1 MQIFAPKKGKRKN
14 PVLRLLASVLS
25 VVCLVTLLA
34 QTALAQNTYVITDG
48 DQITVHTSFSSDPEK
63 VLDQAGVELSGN
75 DFYTT
80 AAGDGVSEITVQRE
94 QIIMIDYCG
103 SKVRASSFGES
114 LQSLL
119 DRLGLQTN
127 GSYNVS
133 ESLNTMTYDGM
144 EVYIDNVVQTQES
157 YTVELPYETIYCN
170 DPTLPEGEEEVLVE
184 GVTGQL
190 LREAQVVYKN
200 AEEKSRIVLEET
212 VTQQPVDKIVAVGTG
227 TNVGEELDTPLIG
240 DGVIVLSTGEVLTYT
255 GSKTFKAT
263 AYTHTD
269 EGCDRITATGTRVR
283 VGTVAVDPRVIP
295 YGTRMFIV
303 TNDGSYVY
311 GIATAED
318 CGGAIKENRID
329 LYFETTSE
337 CFKFG
342 RRTCTVYF
350 LGDAQGIFW

>member
-1 MQIFAPKKGKRKN
+1 MQIFTQKKGKRKN
-14 PVLRLLASVLS
+14 PVLRLMTVMLSLA
-25 VVCLVTLLA
+25 CLITLLA

-48 DQITVHTSFSSDPEK
+48 DQITVHTSFSLDPEI
-63 VLDQAGVELSGN
+63 VLDQAGVELNGN

-94 QIIMIDYCG
+94 QIIVIDYCG
-103 SKVRASSFGES
+103 RKIRASSFGES

-127 GSYNVS
+127 GSYSVS
-133 ESLNTMTYDGM
+133 ENLNAMTYDGM

-157 YTVELPYETIYCN
+157 YTVELPFDTIYCN
-170 DPTLPEGEEEVLVE
+170 DPTLPEGEEKLLVE

-212 VTQQPVDKIVAVGTG
+212 VLEQPVDKIVAVGTG
-227 TNVGEELDTPLIG
+227 TNVGEELDAPLIG

-255 GSKTFKAT
+255 DSKTFKAT

-269 EGCDRITATGTRVR
+269 AGCDRITATGTRVR

-295 YGTRMFIV
+295 YGTRMFILS
-303 TNDGSYVY
+303 NDGSYIY

-318 CGGAIKENRID
+318 CGGAIKDNRID
-329 LYFETTSE
+329 LYFETTAE
-337 CFKFG
+337 CFRFG

-350 LGDAQGIFW
+350 LGDAQENFW